1 MTTTQLTEIYK
12 IADTIDTF
20 ALGHYARVVS
30 AYDRRSHKNVAFKVM
45 RPEHLTADGEMKW
58 EFKAFYNEA
67 DLLQRLSASP
77 SVIRLLDC
85 GYLES
90 AHEVPEG
97 GEIASFGTKVKE
109 FTAAAQGYSEQG
121 WRPYLALEELP
132 RTHNLL
138 YVMKPNQP
146 GTRWRLP
153 TEEGIALAMQFAQF
167 MQVAHSNKVVYL
179 DHKLEHVYWDGA
191 RLQVID
197 LNSSRLLNGAANDN
211 QQFRTDIH
219 NFCVGILY
227 PLFTGISAVTGG
239 LRATPSSMAEV
250 EVRYKDVMTL
260 DFGVEPSLS
269 PAVQEVI
276 QRGASME
283 YENVG
288 DFLGQLYYAA
298 SLHGWDTPHLDNDPA
313 RRQARDSMR
322 QGLKRLRQGQ
332 EAIREARDILR
343 DTLTIDD
350 ITPDQEEELRRLAK
364 AVNTMINA
372 RVIP

>member
-1 MTTTQLTEIYK
+1 MTTTPLTELYS

-30 AYDRRSHKNVAFKVM
+30 AHDLRTNRPVAFKVM
-45 RPEHLTADGEMKW
+45 RPEHVVTDGEPKW
-58 EFKAFYNEA
+58 EFKAFHNEA

-77 SVIRLLDC
+77 SVIRLIDS

-90 AHEVPEG
+90 QHEVPEG
-97 GEIASFGTKVKE
+97 AAAASFGTNIKE
-109 FTAAAQGYSEQG
+109 FAAAAKDYAEKG

-132 RTHNLL
+132 RHHNLL

-153 TEEGIALAMQFAQF
+153 TEEGIALAMQFGQF
-167 MQVAHSNKVVYL
+167 LQVAHSNKVVYL

-197 LNSSRLLNGAANDN
+197 FNSSRLLNGSANDS

-227 PLFTGISAVTGG
+227 PLFTGISAVTGA

-250 EVRYKDVMTL
+250 EARYKDVMAL

-283 YENVG
+283 YDSVA
-288 DFLGQLYYAA
+288 DFLSQLEYAA
-298 SLHGWDTPHLDNDPA
+298 SLHGWDTPRHDNDPA
-313 RRQARDSMR
+313 RRQARDDMR
-322 QGLKRLRQGQ
+322 QALKKLRQGQ
-332 EAIREARDILR
+332 DCIREARDILL

-350 ITPDQEEELRRLAK
+350 ITADQEEEIRRVVK
-364 AVNTMINA
+364 AVNTMLNA

>member
-1 MTTTQLTEIYK
+1 MSTALPEIYR

-30 AYDRRSHKNVAFKVM
+30 AYDKRSGTNVAFKVM
-45 RPEHLTADGEMKW
+45 RPEHVSPDGDMKW
-58 EFKAFYNEA
+58 EFKAFPNEA

-77 SVIRLLDC
+77 SIIRLLDS
-85 GYLES
+85 GYVES
-90 AHEVPEG
+90 MSEVPED
-97 GEIASFGTKVKE
+97 GEIVSYGTNIKA
-109 FTAAAQGYSEQG
+109 FAAAAQEYAEKG

-132 RTHNLL
+132 RQHNLL

-167 MQVAHSNKVVYL
+167 LQVAHSNKVVYL

-191 RLQVID
+191 RLHVID
-197 LNSSRLLNGAANDN
+197 LNSSRLLNGAANDA

-227 PLFTGISAVTGG
+227 PLFTGISAVTGS

-250 EVRYKDVMTL
+250 EARYSDVNTL
-260 DFGVEPSLS
+260 DFGVEPTLS
-269 PAVQEVI
+269 PAVQDVI

-283 YENVG
+283 YEMVG
-288 DFLGQLYYAA
+288 DFLSQLQYAA
-298 SLHGWDTPHLDNDPA
+298 SLHGWDTPHHDNDPS
-313 RRQARDSMR
+313 RRQARDNMR
-322 QGLKRLRQGQ
+322 LGLKKLRQGQ
-332 EAIREARDILR
+332 DAIREARDILR
-343 DTLTIDD
+343 DTLTLDG
-350 ITPDQEEELRRLAK
+350 ITADQEEELRRLAK
-364 AVNTMINA
+364 AVNAMINA

>member
-1 MTTTQLTEIYK
+1 MTTTSLTEIYR

-30 AYDRRSHKNVAFKVM
+30 AQDRRSHKKVAFKVM
-45 RPEHLTADGEMKW
+45 RPEHLTHDGEMKW
-58 EFKAFYNEA
+58 EFKAFHNEA
-67 DLLQRLSASP
+67 DLLQRLSPSP
-77 SVIRLLDC
+77 SVIKLLDC

-90 AHEVPEG
+90 SYEVPEG
-97 GEIASFGTKVKE
+97 GEVASFGTGIKE
-109 FTAAAQGYSEQG
+109 FAAQAQSFAERG

-132 RTHNLL
+132 RAHNLL

-167 MQVAHSNKVVYL
+167 LQVAHSNKVVYL

-197 LNSSRLLNGAANDN
+197 LNSSRLLNGGSNDN

-250 EVRYKDVMTL
+250 EARYKDVMTL
-260 DFGVEPSLS
+260 DFGVEPTLS

-288 DFLGQLYYAA
+288 DFLGQLQYAA
-298 SLHGWDTPHLDNDPA
+298 SLHGWDTPHHDNDPA
-313 RRQARDSMR
+313 RRQARDNMR
-322 QGLKRLRQGQ
+322 QGLKKLRQGQ

-343 DTLTIDD
+343 DTLTLED
-350 ITPDQEEELRRLAK
+350 ITPDLEEELRRLAK
-364 AVNTMINA
+364 AVNAMINA